1 MRFNS
6 DGKFKI
12 MQITDI
18 QEIPKVSPDTL
29 KLINAALESEKPDL
43 AVFTGDQ
50 IKGYGV
56 SYKGRGDELTEN
68 VAETVRTLLKPVT
81 DRHIP
86 FAVTFG
92 NHDRQVGISNEEQ
105 FEKIYKALPG
115 CIGEFEALKEKGDV
129 LGVYVGH
136 DHKNSYVGK
145 TEDIDVGFTP
155 SAGFNVHG
163 NGKQRGV
170 RCFVLDEK
178 IRAITKPI

>member
-43 AVFTGDQ
+43 AVLTGDQ

-56 SYKGRGDELTEN
+56 SYKGRGDELREN

-81 DRHIP
+81 DRHISRSP
-86 FAVTFG
+86 
-92 NHDRQVGISNEEQ
+92 S
-105 FEKIYKALPG
+105 
-115 CIGEFEALKEKGDV
+115 
-129 LGVYVGH
+129 
-136 DHKNSYVGK
+136 
-145 TEDIDVGFTP
+145 P
-155 SAGFNVHG
+155 SATTTGRLG
-163 NGKQRGV
+163 
-170 RCFVLDEK
+170 
-178 IRAITKPI
+178 